1 MSHPE
6 RLGDYLEH
14 IAGAIERAIRYVGG
28 LEDLAMLEQD
38 EKSQDAIVRALTVIG
53 EAAVKI
59 QRDAPQFVIVHP
71 ELPWSQL
78 RGIRNKI
85 VHDYFDIAWDV
96 VWDTVRQDLPPL
108 LQHVRS
114 LLNCAGDVPLADREK
129 K

>member
-78 RGIRNKI
+78 RGIRNRSC
-85 VHDYFDIAWDV
+85 
-96 VWDTVRQDLPPL
+96 TTTSTL
-108 LQHVRS
+108 LGMSSGTPSGRIS
-114 LLNCAGDVPLADREK
+114 RRCFSMSGLC
-129 K
+129 